1 MCPSIPFFLL
11 ASVRLHSAKAGVAKV
26 IEPAKLDGLLAEAR
40 ADGGFF
46 KLLGDCQLVAV
57 AFRVA
62 SEDDDGDMTSVE
74 DAGKLFKRWRWDSG
88 RM

>member
-1 MCPSIPFFLL
+1 M
-11 ASVRLHSAKAGVAKV
+11 

>member
-1 MCPSIPFFLL
+1 M
-11 ASVRLHSAKAGVAKV
+11 HSGKAGIAKV
-26 IEPAKLDGLLAEAR
+26 VEPAKLDGLLAGTR
-40 ADGGFF
+40 ADGSFF

-62 SEDDDGDMTSVE
+62 SEDVDGDMTSVE